1 MDKEC
6 ADENEQPGNYSIA
19 KVKEIEVIEDE

>member
-6 ADENEQPGNYSIA
+6 ADENEQPGNYSIS
-19 KVKEIEVIEDE
+19 KIREIEVIEDE